1 MNDPRPAMPDL
12 DIDGPRARFLAY
24 PDEAQWARASADAL
38 HETLARELAIRPR
51 ARLLLSGGKTPA
63 PVYVALAR
71 MPLPWD
77 RIDIALVDERW
88 LQPGDTDSNAW
99 LVRNTLLSQASGAHF
114 EALTREGRSIDDMVA
129 AANLHAREPADAVVL
144 GMGDDGHTASLFP
157 GMRGLEQALANSKAY
172 VSVDASGCPGAG
184 TWARRIS
191 LTPAGLAPSRMRLLL
206 IRGDHK
212 RALFER
218 ALGGDDTRELP
229 IRLAFT
235 TPGAQLRV
243 HWCP

>member
-1 MNDPRPAMPDL
+1 MNDPRSPMPDL

-24 PDEAQWARASADAL
+24 QDEAQWAHASADAL
-38 HETLARELAIRPR
+38 SETLIRELAIRPR

-63 PVYVALAR
+63 PVYAALAR

-99 LVRNTLLSQASGAHF
+99 LVRKTLLSQATGAHF

-129 AANLHAREPADAVVL
+129 AANLHGRQPADAVVL

-157 GMRGLEQALANSKAY
+157 RSPNLANALN
-172 VSVDASGCPGAG
+172 AAAAAGCVG
-184 TWARRIS
+184 TRSPVAPHPRLSLNLSALLDARRIV
-191 LTPAGLAPSRMRLLL
+191 LL
-206 IRGDHK
+206 IAGEAKWSTYLAAEAAGAVEDMPV
-212 RALFER
+212 RAVLR
-218 ALGGDDTRELP
+218 QR
-229 IRLAFT
+229 R
-235 TPGAQLRV
+235 TPV
-243 HWCP
+243 EVMWSP